1 MKLSR
6 IIDTIVIE
14 MVNEYYETGNLS
26 TRSDILMERHPNWR
40 PHLVAAAIRLLDDE
54 GLITLRYS
62 DNPPQEFSIDINAVK
77 KCDEFVLREKGYE
90 FVREIRQLLWA

>member
-14 MVNEYYETGNLS
+14 MVKDYYETGNLS

-40 PHLVAAAIRLLDDE
+40 PHLVAAAIRWLDNE
-54 GLITLRYS
+54 GLIKLRYS
-62 DNPPQEFSIDINAVK
+62 DDPPQEFSIDISAVK
-77 KCDEFVLREKGYE
+77 RTDECALREQGHE
-90 FVREIRQLLWA
+90 FVREIRQWL